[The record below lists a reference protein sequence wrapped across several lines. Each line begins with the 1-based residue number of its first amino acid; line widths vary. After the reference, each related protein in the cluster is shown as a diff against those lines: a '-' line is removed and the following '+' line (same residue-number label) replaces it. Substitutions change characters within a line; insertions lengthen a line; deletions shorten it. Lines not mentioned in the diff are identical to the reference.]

1 MQNLKAPLLKNSK
14 GSIGITL
21 SVLVRKGQLD
31 LITLLVNSQNDQNL
45 PKKKKKRI
53 QLGRM
58 QLLGSHRVSTVV
70 NIRKM

>member
-45 PKKKKKRI
+45 QKKKKRI
-53 QLGRM
+53 QLGRRR
-58 QLLGSHRVSTVV
+58 LLGSHRVSTVV